1 MQYAPTGAEIVFIN
15 YHVSMPIIWFKAIIL
30 AIVQGITEI
39 LPISS
44 SGHLAFLHELLDFQ
58 LESNLLFDI
67 ALHVGTA
74 LALLFLFLPK
84 FKKFWQDKS
93 LWLKV
98 IIGIFPAA
106 IIGFLIE
113 DYAERLNDNLLV
125 IALALIGGALL
136 FFLVEHFFKPKQDDL
151 KEISNQDAFWVGLW
165 QVLSFIPGVS
175 RSGITI
181 VAGLGRGM
189 SRRLAAEF
197 SFLLA
202 IPLILGMGLK
212 KILDFSQ
219 GNFNLSSNELGIFMV
234 SMSISGII
242 AYFSAKY
249 LLKFLEK
256 HSLQFF
262 AWYRI
267 LLGVIIILL
276 SVL

>member
-1 MQYAPTGAEIVFIN
+1 MFIL
-15 YHVSMPIIWFKAIIL
+15 YFKAIIL
-30 AIVQGITEI
+30 AIVQGVTEV

-44 SGHLAFLHELLDFQ
+44 SAHLAVLHETLDFQ
-58 LESNLLFDI
+58 LDNNLLFDI

-74 LALLFLFLPK
+74 LALAFLFLPK
-84 FKKFWQDKS
+84 LKKLWQDKA

-98 IIGIFPAA
+98 ILGIVPAA

-113 DYAERLNDNLLV
+113 DYVDKFSENLWV
-125 IALALIGGALL
+125 IGVALIFGALL
-136 FFLVEHFFKPKQDDL
+136 FFGVEKYARPRSDDL
-151 KEISNQDAFWVGLW
+151 SKIGKLDAFVVGCL
-165 QVLSFIPGVS
+165 QILSFIPGIS

-181 VAGLGRGM
+181 VAGMSRGL

-212 KILDFSQ
+212 KIWDFWQ
-219 GNFNLSSNELGIFMV
+219 GDLFLQSSDGYLMAIATVLSGV
-234 SMSISGII
+234 V

-256 HSLQFF
+256 YGLQFF

-267 LLGVIIILL
+267 ILGGSIILL
-276 SVL
+276 SLL

>member
-1 MQYAPTGAEIVFIN
+1 MFIL
-15 YHVSMPIIWFKAIIL
+15 YFKAIIL
-30 AIVQGITEI
+30 AIVQGVTEV

-44 SGHLAFLHELLDFQ
+44 SAHLAVLHETLDFQ
-58 LESNLLFDI
+58 LDNNLLFDI

-74 LALLFLFLPK
+74 LALAFLFLPK
-84 FKKFWQDKS
+84 LRKLWQDKA

-98 IIGIFPAA
+98 VLGIIPAVFV
-106 IIGFLIE
+106 GFLIE
-113 DYAERLNDNLLV
+113 DYAEKLNDNLWV
-125 IALALIGGALL
+125 IGIALIAGALL
-136 FFLVEHFFKPKQDDL
+136 FLGVEKYARPRSDDL
-151 KEISNQDAFWVGLW
+151 SKIGKMDAFVVGCL
-165 QVLSFIPGVS
+165 QILSFIPGIS

-181 VAGLGRGM
+181 VAGMSRGL

-212 KILDFSQ
+212 KSLDYWQ
-219 GNFNLSSNELGIFMV
+219 GNLFLKNGDVYLFGISALLAGV
-234 SMSISGII
+234 V

-256 HSLQFF
+256 YGLQFF

-267 LLGVIIILL
+267 LLGGTIILL
-276 SVL
+276 SLL

>member
-1 MQYAPTGAEIVFIN
+1 MFIL
-15 YHVSMPIIWFKAIIL
+15 YFKAIIL
-30 AIVQGITEI
+30 AFVQGITEI

-98 IIGIFPAA
+98 IIGILPAA

-151 KEISNQDAFWVGLW
+151 KEISNQDAFWIGLW

-219 GNFNLSSNELGIFMV
+219 GNFNLSSSELGIFMV